1 MVFGGGGGDF
11 GVRADSGR
19 ACREGQESMRHP
31 HADLRSF
38 QAKIAAEVRP
48 QTPSVFDNFAQ
59 TRGGIASGPASAAG
73 TSIADADAER
83 GGGAQPAHAQPSY
96 SSCPPS
102 NLRRA
107 SRVTDRWRKATEG
120 REVGGTRGRC
130 SVGGETGAS
139 ASPSDSRELAAAGHW
154 SPAASSREAAQSH
167 GSAHGQRRAAADRRS
182 GRGGRVSNG
191 RRTSD
196 EPAPLSSSRSSVT
209 SGGMS

>member
-1 MVFGGGGGDF
+1 MILGRGWIWVGGVEKVILCYDNPMPISTP
-11 GVRADSGR
+11 SGR
-19 ACREGQESMRHP
+19 KPPPKCRKPVS
-31 HADLRSF
+31 
-38 QAKIAAEVRP
+38 
-48 QTPSVFDNFAQ
+48 DNFAQ
-59 TRGGIASGPASAAG
+59 TRGGIASGPAPAAG
-73 TSIADADAER
+73 ASIADGDAER

-107 SRVTDRWRKATEG
+107 SRVTDRWRKAAEG
-120 REVGGTRGRC
+120 REAGGTRGRC

-196 EPAPLSSSRSSVT
+196 EPAPPSAICDGET
-209 SGGMS
+209 SALM

>member
-1 MVFGGGGGDF
+1 MEGEKFLGRFWEMVFGGGGGDF

-83 GGGAQPAHAQPSY
+83 GACAALLFFLSSIESAQGI
-96 SSCPPS
+96 
-102 NLRRA
+102 A
-107 SRVTDRWRKATEG
+107 SHRQVAK
-120 REVGGTRGRC
+120 
-130 SVGGETGAS
+130 
-139 ASPSDSRELAAAGHW
+139 
-154 SPAASSREAAQSH
+154 SSRGA
-167 GSAHGQRRAAADRRS
+167 
-182 GRGGRVSNG
+182 RGGRHTGSLLG
-191 RRTSD
+191 RRRDRGLGLALRLARASCRGALVARR
-196 EPAPLSSSRSSVT
+196 E
-209 SGGMS
+209 